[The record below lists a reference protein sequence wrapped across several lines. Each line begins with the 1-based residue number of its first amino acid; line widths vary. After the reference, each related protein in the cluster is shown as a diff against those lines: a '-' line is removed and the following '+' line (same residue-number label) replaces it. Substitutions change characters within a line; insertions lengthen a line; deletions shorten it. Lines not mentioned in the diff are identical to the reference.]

1 MIYSTSTM
9 MVVDGF
15 QELKNIV
22 EKEKKSGKKIV
33 LTQGSFDLV
42 HIGHARYLQKAK
54 EHGDFLVVG
63 IDADSKIKLRK
74 GPDRPVVPQDERME
88 MLTHIKHVDLVIL
101 KDVNMPRWELIKVL
115 KPNVLIA
122 VEGTYVQDEID
133 ELQKYCGQVTV
144 LERQATTS
152 TSAKIRHLQIGLA
165 DKLSSALTPKII
177 ETIEGV
183 FSEIKNG
190 KK

>member
-1 MIYSTSTM
+1 MMIAEGLETL
-9 MVVDGF
+9 
-15 QELKNIV
+15 QKIV
-22 EKEKKSGKKIV
+22 EKEKEEGKKIV

-63 IDADSKIKLRK
+63 IDSDEKIQKRK

-101 KDVNMPRWELIKVL
+101 KDVNAPRWELIKIL
-115 KPNVLIA
+115 KPDVLIG
-122 VEGTYVQDEID
+122 VEGTYTEEQIHQ
-133 ELQKYCGQVTV
+133 LQEFCGQVNI

-165 DKLSSALTPKII
+165 DKLSNALTPKIV
-177 ETIEGV
+177 ETIEVV
-183 FSEIKNG
+183 FSDIKNG

>member
-1 MIYSTSTM
+1 MMI
-9 MVVDGF
+9 VDGF
-15 QELKNIV
+15 KALKDIA
-22 EKEKKSGKKIV
+22 EREKKLGKKIV

-54 EHGDFLVVG
+54 EQGDFLVVG
-63 IDADSKIKLRK
+63 IDSDAKVRRRK
-74 GPDRPVVPQDERME
+74 GPDRPIVPQDERME

-101 KDVNMPRWELIKVL
+101 KGVDAPRWELIKTL
-115 KPNVLIA
+115 KPDVLVA
-122 VEGTYVQDEID
+122 VEGTYNQDEID
-133 ELQKYCGQVTV
+133 ELEKHCGKVAV

-165 DKLSSALTPKII
+165 DKLSSALTPKIV
-177 ETIEGV
+177 ETIEVV
-183 FSEIKNG
+183 FSEIKEG

>member
-1 MIYSTSTM
+1 MI
-9 MVVDGF
+9 VEGLNAL
-15 QELKNIV
+15 QNIV
-22 EKEKKSGKKIV
+22 DQERKGGKKIV

-42 HIGHARYLQKAK
+42 HIGHARYLKKAK

-63 IDADSKIKLRK
+63 IDSDEKVRSRK
-74 GPDRPVVPQDERME
+74 GPDRPIVPQDERME

-101 KDVNMPRWELIKVL
+101 KDINAPKWELIKVL
-115 KPNVLIA
+115 KPDVLIG
-122 VEGTYVQDEID
+122 VEGTYKEEQIEQ
-133 ELQKYCGQVTV
+133 LQGFCGQVTI

-152 TSAKIRHLQIGLA
+152 TSAKIRNLQISLA
-165 DKLSSALTPKII
+165 DKLSRALTPKIV
-177 ETIEGV
+177 ETIEVV